1 MSRRLVTGPRIIG
14 VIVLIVVA
22 LAIYVALR
30 VPPAGIEI
38 GRVSRGAL
46 VVTIDDV
53 GETRVTDLFVVSAP
67 VTGEVLRVPL
77 KPGDKVIAR
86 STILARVQPL
96 LPAPLDARSA
106 AQSAAKVRALED
118 QLAAAQ
124 SRVSEVR
131 TEGAL
136 AARDYDRVQALAER
150 GFVSRATVDHARST
164 RARFRASLAAANQSA
179 EAVRHELEAAR
190 AALMTPGSDVSG
202 RGAVAVT
209 SPVSGHVLRVPQESE
224 RVVVAGTPLVEIGD
238 PDRLE
243 MVTDFLSSDAVRIRP
258 GAEVAI
264 DDWGGERPLRGRVRR
279 VEPFGFT
286 KVSALGVEEQRVN
299 VVADFV
305 EPRAAFAQL
314 GHGYRATVRVTVSSA
329 PDVVR
334 VPISALFRSGSAW
347 TVFVVENKRARL
359 RRVEI
364 GAMNDDLAEVRRG
377 LAVGEQ
383 VILHPGDTIKDGVPV
398 QPL

>member
-96 LPAPLDARSA
+96 LPPPLDARSA

-131 TEGAL
+131 TEVAL

-164 RARFRASLAAANQSA
+164 RARFQASLAAASQSA

-243 MVTDFLSSDAVRIRP
+243 IVTDFLSSDAVRIRP